1 MCQLPSVGRALCITL
16 LCVCT
21 KDGAQNTDDICGDS
35 RTPQFT
41 WDTSTNAPEKYS
53 AVDAICKRHTPRKVH
68 PELIIQKLGQL
79 FGMLKTATHAR
90 DDMIHLGAHTGS
102 QHCDK
107 QATSACADF
116 TKAYPL
122 RSSDSP
128 TAIDWEQHLL
138 SAVEKLKKAEQAG
151 QAKRRTE
158 ETIKALRGQVELVFN
173 RTATAKIYATKSP
186 NPVASPPICDS
197 HKSNIT
203 CTKNNCK
210 WKGTS
215 ETEGTCKPTEGEVQP
230 NTETGEKAGGTTTDK
245 CSEAKTPEACA
256 AVKGTEPDGKN
267 AVCGWITYIDR
278 KGKIESACRS
288 SSFLVNKKLDLMAAA
303 FMILVA
309 FYHSKDF

>member
-1 MCQLPSVGRALCITL
+1 MCALPSVGKALCITL

-41 WDTSTNAPEKYS
+41 WDTSTNAPAKYS
-53 AVDAICKRHTPRKVH
+53 ALDAIYKRHTPRKVH

-107 QATSACADF
+107 QASSACADF

-138 SAVEKLKKAEQAG
+138 SAVEKLKKAEQAW

-197 HKSNIT
+197 HKSNTT

-210 WKGTS
+210 WEGTS
-215 ETEGTCKPTEGEVQP
+215 ETEGTCKPKAGAE
-230 NTETGEKAGGTTTDK
+230 NTAAGGKAGGTTTDK
-245 CSEAKTPEACA
+245 CGEAKTPEDC
-256 AVKGTEPDGKN
+256 VKVTGTKPECKK
-267 AVCGWITYIDR
+267 AFCGWITYIDG
-278 KGKIESACRS
+278 KGKIEPACRS
-288 SSFLVNKKLDLMAAA
+288 SSFLVNKKLALNIAAA

-309 FYHSKDF
+309 F